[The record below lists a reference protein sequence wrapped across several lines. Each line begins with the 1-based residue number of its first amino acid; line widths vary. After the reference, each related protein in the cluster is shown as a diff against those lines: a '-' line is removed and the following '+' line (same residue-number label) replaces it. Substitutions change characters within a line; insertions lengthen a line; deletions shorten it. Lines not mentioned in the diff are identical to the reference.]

1 VNWVR
6 WERGPGDCA
15 DAPPAADWPVV
26 TPAEVGLDAAALESV
41 AARIA
46 RGELENVHA
55 LLVVRDGKLAFE
67 RYFAG
72 EDALWAQPPKPVD
85 FDRDTLHDVRSVS
98 KSVVGALVGIAH
110 GEGAIPDLDAP
121 IASFFPEQA
130 RGHEADLAG
139 RTLRH
144 ALTMSAGLAWDELT
158 HPYYDPRND
167 EHGLWLA
174 SDPLAYGLSRR
185 PVAPPGA
192 RFAYNGSLP
201 VVLAQVVER
210 TTGTPFDRYAVE
222 RLWCPLGVSRAEWVR
237 HPSGV
242 VVSASGLRLVPRDM
256 ARFGQMMLD
265 GGRFA
270 GRQIV
275 PADYARASLQAHV
288 SLQGGF
294 GGATGYGHLWWI
306 GRFPVASGNGG
317 QRIVLDAETRTLIV
331 TTAGLYD
338 SPSQGEVPVQVLAGV
353 LAAYR

>member
-1 VNWVR
+1 VS
-6 WERGPGDCA
+6 PS
-15 DAPPAADWPVV
+15 AA
-26 TPAEVGLDAAALESV
+26 GLDGAALESL
-41 AARIA
+41 AGRIE
-46 RGELENVHA
+46 RRELENVHS

-72 EDALWAQPPKPVD
+72 EDALWAQPPEPVG
-85 FDRDTLHDVRSVS
+85 FDANTLHDVRSVS

-121 IASFFPEQA
+121 IARFFPKQA
-130 RGHEADLAG
+130 RGHEAELAG

-144 ALTMSAGLAWDELT
+144 ALTMSAGLSWDELT

-174 SDPLAYGLSRR
+174 EDPLEYGLSRR

-192 RFAYNGSLP
+192 AFAYNGALP
-201 VVLAQVVER
+201 VVLAQVVEQA
-210 TTGTPFDRYAVE
+210 TATPFDRYAVE
-222 RLWCPLGVSRAEWVR
+222 KLWCPLGVTRAEWLR
-237 HPSGV
+237 HPSGI
-242 VVSASGLRLVPRDM
+242 VVSASGLRLTPRDM

-275 PADYARASLQAHV
+275 PADYARASLEAQVA
-288 SLQGGF
+288 LPGGF

-317 QRIVLDAETRTLIV
+317 QRVVVDRETRTVIV

-338 SPSQGEVPVQVLAGV
+338 SPKQGDVPMQVLAGV

>member
-1 VNWVR
+1 VNWVS

-15 DAPPAADWPVV
+15 GAPRPREWPTV
-26 TPAEVGLDAAALESV
+26 PPGEVRLDAAALESV
-41 AARIA
+41 AARIE
-46 RGELENVHA
+46 RRELENVHS
-55 LLVVRDGKLAFE
+55 LLVVREGRLAFE

-72 EDALWAQPPKPVD
+72 EDALWAETPKPVV
-85 FDRDTLHDVRSVS
+85 FDAATLHDVRSIS

-121 IASFFPEQA
+121 LAAFFPGQA

-144 ALTMSAGLAWDELT
+144 ALTMSAGLAWDELS

-174 SDPLAYGLSRR
+174 ADPLEYGLSRP

-192 RFAYNGSLP
+192 VFAYNGSLP
-201 VVLAQVVER
+201 VILAEVVEQA
-210 TTGTPFDRYAVE
+210 TGLPFDRYAAE
-222 RLWCPLGVSRAEWVR
+222 KLWCPLGVTRAEWVR

-242 VVSASGLRLVPRDM
+242 VVSASGLRLTPRDL

-270 GRQIV
+270 GQEIV
-275 PADYARASLQAHV
+275 PADYARASLEARV
-288 SLQGGF
+288 ALRGGF
-294 GGATGYGHLWWI
+294 GGATGYGYLWWI

-317 QRIVLDAETRTLIV
+317 QRVVVDSETRTVIV
-331 TTAGLYD
+331 MTAGLYD
-338 SPSQGEVPVQVLAGV
+338 SPKQGDVPMQVLAGV